1 MNSLEV
7 ALNVE
12 VESEKFEP
20 KDNES
25 SHKIDRHEILF
36 NAIVKKSP
44 KIVEDLLKMENWNLD
59 ATNIVGETALL
70 VAFINDRMDIVDLLL
85 KYEAKIEETLVVAI
99 QKGLVDIV
107 EKILTF
113 DIDMYMV
120 HEVANQSPINFA
132 IQINNLTIVKILL
145 KHNFDVNHE
154 TFIGSLPL
162 QVAVSTENIEIIKEL
177 LKNGA
182 KPDVYDEN
190 EMTPLMNALG
200 IDRFDIA
207 EILLENGAAINS
219 RSVNGLTALHHAAK
233 NGKVNVIK
241 FLMKNNANI
250 DSVDWHKSTP
260 LDVANGLPEVVK
272 TLLLNGANPN
282 LLGVIGCTPFAN
294 SSNKMRIYYFD
305 YARNLDL
312 NIRNSKGYTP
322 FEDDLR
328 YNDISSAKMICYY
341 LSHA

>member
-12 VESEKFEP
+12 VESEKLEP
-20 KDNES
+20 KEYES
-25 SHKIDRHEILF
+25 SSKIDRHEILF
-36 NAIVKKSP
+36 NAIVKKSLT
-44 KIVEDLLKMENWNLD
+44 IVEALLKMEDWNLD
-59 ATNIVGETALL
+59 ATNLVGETALL

-99 QKGLVDIV
+99 KKGLIEIV

-120 HEVANQSPINFA
+120 QKVANQSPINFA
-132 IQINNLTIVKILL
+132 IQINNLKTVKILL

-207 EILLENGAAINS
+207 EILLENGADIDS
-219 RSVNGLTALHHAAK
+219 RSLFGLTALHHAAK
-233 NGKVNVIK
+233 NGKVNVVN
-241 FLMKNNANI
+241 FLLKNNANI
-250 DSVDWHKSTP
+250 DCVDSHKSTP

-272 TLLLNGANPN
+272 ILLLKGANSN
-282 LLGVIGCTPFAN
+282 LISYIGCTPFAN

-305 YARNLDL
+305 YATNLNL
-312 NIRNSKGYTP
+312 NVRNSKGYTP

-328 YNDISSAKMICYY
+328 YNDISSAKMIFYY
-341 LSHA
+341 LNL